1 MSLLNFAREE
11 VVTISPDT
19 SVQEAAQGL
28 RGNNVGCL
36 VVVQEGK
43 PIGILTDRDVALR
56 VVAAGSDPSTTP
68 VARAMTPRPVVL
80 EEELGLF
87 EALEIMKDRGVR
99 RFPVVDRYGNLSG
112 FFTLDDVLYLI
123 GLELSAVA
131 RIIDQGTP

>member
-11 VVTISPDT
+11 VVTT
-19 SVQEAAQGL
+19 RLRASVLEAAEL
-28 RGNNVGCL
+28 LKARNVGCL
-36 VVVQEGK
+36 VVVEGGK
-43 PIGILTDRDVALR
+43 PCGILTDRDVALR
-56 VVAAGSDPSTTP
+56 VVAAGRDPSATA
-68 VARAMTPRPVVL
+68 VEEVMTPRPTVL

-99 RFPVVDRYGNLSG
+99 RFPVVDREGNLSG

-131 RIIDQGTP
+131 RMIDQGTP

>member
-1 MSLLNFAREE
+1 
-11 VVTISPDT
+11 
-19 SVQEAAQGL
+19 
-28 RGNNVGCL
+28 
-36 VVVQEGK
+36 
-43 PIGILTDRDVALR
+43 
-56 VVAAGSDPSTTP
+56 
-68 VARAMTPRPVVL
+68 MTPRPTVL

-99 RFPVVDRYGNLSG
+99 RFPVVDRYGQLSG

>member
-11 VVTISPDT
+11 VVTT
-19 SVQEAAQGL
+19 GLRASVLEAAELL
-28 RGNNVGCL
+28 RARNVGCL
-36 VVVQEGK
+36 VVVEGGK
-43 PIGILTDRDVALR
+43 PCGILTDRDIALR
-56 VVAAGSDPSTTP
+56 VVAAGRDPKTTA
-68 VARAMTPRPVVL
+68 VEEVMTPRPTVL

-99 RFPVVDRYGNLSG
+99 RFPVVDRYGQLSG